1 MSVSAIVPAVCVV
14 LAFAY
19 VLRTYVLT
27 RRSDQKETPA
37 RVVRHVPMTERE
49 FARLRW
55 PWEVDERELG
65 WAPATP
71 VLLTSFADFERQFVA
86 TKARWNS
93 YLIST
98 GYSLAPRETTEERH
112 LREGAERLQ
121 PLFDGVWRE
130 MFGLA
135 ERMVPGGVH

>member
-49 FARLRW
+49 LARLRW

-65 WAPATP
+65 WAPVRVSSLAEFEA
-71 VLLTSFADFERQFVA
+71 LFA
-86 TKARWNS
+86 
-93 YLIST
+93 
-98 GYSLAPRETTEERH
+98 APRETTKEREFRGRVERKQSMFAEAWGDV
-112 LREGAERLQ
+112 LRVA
-121 PLFDGVWRE
+121 DS
-130 MFGLA
+130 
-135 ERMVPGGVH
+135 MVPGGVR